1 MALAVTTLIGTATLV
16 GFAVTWKSGGLNA
29 FVQAVAKSGFAAAFA
44 LIFVSEIGDKVSHW
58 LVEGKTYLKKKRAHG
73 LSISFL

>member
-1 MALAVTTLIGTATLV
+1 MKFDRGKKKESIVKLVIAASTLIGTATLV
-16 GFAVTWKSGGLNA
+16 GFAVTWKSGGLSA

-58 LVEGKTYLKKKRAHG
+58 
-73 LSISFL
+73 